1 MDLLLKRYM
10 PRIEF
15 DSYEDFR
22 DNYTMNVPPDFNF
35 GYDVVDAWAQA
46 EPEKRALVWCDESGD
61 EKVFTF
67 TDIRRLSNQ
76 AANFFQAQGVGK
88 GSVVMLILRRRWEY
102 WVCATALHKLGAVL
116 IPGSLQLTKKDIA
129 YRGNAAKIHGIVCV
143 DDPFVTAQVEAA
155 QEEMGTLRF
164 KALVPG
170 SRPGWLDF
178 DQEMAKYPPD
188 FQRPTGDKARYHAGV
203 FYLWHHGHA

>member
-22 DNYTMNVPPDFNF
+22 DNYTMNVPSDFNF

-102 WVCATALHKLGAVL
+102 WVCAPPTMFRFM
-116 IPGSLQLTKKDIA
+116 LQEDEIGRA
-129 YRGNAAKIHGIVCV
+129 SCRDRG
-143 DDPFVTAQVEAA
+143 
-155 QEEMGTLRF
+155 LRD
-164 KALVPG
+164 V
-170 SRPGWLDF
+170 
-178 DQEMAKYPPD
+178 
-188 FQRPTGDKARYHAGV
+188 
-203 FYLWHHGHA
+203 